1 MAVTTTA
8 IAIALGASTPLAT
21 AAGEAPADTGLPF
34 AVEDGA
40 YPYRADI
47 LDVTGAD
54 LIAGDGNI
62 TYTSCSEPHQIKV
75 WARNLTTTE
84 NRICFVAA
92 GTGYLSVNIP
102 RAFRIETNDRDLK
115 ADVSIDGTT
124 ENLTVPRDTAK
135 GFGEAN
141 PADPKQAVLLDM
153 RVTGTSATPTTPPP
167 AGDTTHAFT
176 GKLRIGDTRSCT
188 AALVDSRWAVTA
200 KSCFADNP
208 AETIDAVAGSPKEKT
223 TFTLGRSDLNSV
235 GTHTST
241 ISYVIPRPERDLALV
256 RLDQPA
262 FDITPVAVSNTA
274 AATGEELTVAGYGR
288 TSDEWTPTK
297 LHTATFSAGA
307 TSATGVDLTAKTPAE
322 ATVCKGDAG
331 APALRTENG
340 KPALVAVGSR
350 SRQGGC
356 LDSGQTEAMV
366 HDSRVDDLGTWIQQ
380 IRDLPSDA
388 QVASGDFNGDGREDV
403 AAFYDNGTSAE
414 GKNRASL
421 FAFYS
426 NSTGFAAPKK
436 VWSTPGGFTWSKSQ
450 LTSGDYNGD
459 GKDDIAVFYD
469 SGSSDTGQMSSIYT
483 FTSTGT
489 GFSSPKQTWTT
500 PGGFTWSMSK
510 VTSGDYNGDGKD
522 DIAVFYDGGSSD
534 TGRVSSLYTFN
545 STGTGF
551 ANPRKTWTTPG
562 GFTWSAGQVTSG
574 DYNKDGKD
582 DVAVLYNGGKSA
594 DGKFVSSL
602 YTFNSN
608 GTTFDNPRKTWTSSG
623 SFNWSATKLTSGDY
637 SGDGRDDVAVLY
649 NRGTTEAGVHQ
660 SALFTFTSSGTDFA
674 APREVWAST
683 GSFSWAASQPVS
695 GDFDKDGKSDIGVL
709 YRAGTAPDGQRIDS
723 LFSFTSTGTGIKAP
737 VKHWTGSVV

>member
-1 MAVTTTA
+1 MAVTTKA

-62 TYTSCSEPHQIKV
+62 IYTSCSEPHQIKV
-75 WARNLTTTE
+75 WARNLATQDSM
-84 NRICFVAA
+84 ICFVAA
-92 GTGYLSVNIP
+92 GTGYLSVSIP

-115 ADVSIDGTT
+115 ANVSIDGTT
-124 ENLTVPRDTAK
+124 ENLTVPRDSAK

-200 KSCFADNP
+200 NSCFADNP
-208 AETIDAVAGSPKEKT
+208 AETIDAVAGAPKDKT
-223 TFTLGRSDLNSV
+223 TITLGRSDLNSV

-262 FDITPVAVSNTA
+262 FDVTPVAVSNTA

-288 TSDEWTPTK
+288 TSDEWTPPE

-331 APALRTENG
+331 APALRTEIG

-469 SGSSDTGQMSSIYT
+469 SGSSDTGQMSSTYT

-489 GFSSPKQTWTT
+489 GFSAPKQTWTT

-510 VTSGDYNGDGKD
+510 
-522 DIAVFYDGGSSD
+522 
-534 TGRVSSLYTFN
+534 
-545 STGTGF
+545 
-551 ANPRKTWTTPG
+551 
-562 GFTWSAGQVTSG
+562 VTSG